1 MKAILLSLEDVPII
15 LVIFQCFLFSIL
27 LLIVNSGKRAS
38 NLFLSLFLIG
48 FSLDALNTLIYWSP
62 TIKVQF
68 LSGAINIFLF
78 LRFSNYLIAPMLYL
92 YVKSIIYS
100 DYAFTKRDALHLIPL
115 ALFPLYLVVLY
126 SSYSD
131 EQLLRSTKDYA
142 ILFNNPIFQ
151 VHLWAKDILYVSYS
165 VFSYVL
171 LYKYKERLKENYSN
185 IDSVDHTW
193 LKILIGGFLGIWTW
207 DFMGYVLNL
216 LDAPHWLGDKL
227 GIAGN
232 FFLFIF
238 VNTLVVYN
246 LAKSGIVRKLASS
259 MVPSSSLV
267 LAPEN
272 KEQDASDQVTIE
284 KLSKA
289 MLEQKLFL
297 DPELT
302 IEQLAEHTNLSTRK
316 ISNTINRNFNQNF
329 YDYINYY
336 RIEQAKEILTKA
348 GQHASMLEVMA
359 EAGFNSKSTFYRAF
373 KKQLNLTPT
382 QFCQSIIKKQQ
393 S

>member
-1 MKAILLSLEDVPII
+1 MKVILLCIEDIPII
-15 LVIFQCFLFSIL
+15 LVIFQCFLFSVL
-27 LLIVNSGKRAS
+27 LLIVNNGKRAS
-38 NLFLSLFLIG
+38 NVFLSLFLIG
-48 FSLDALNTLIYWSP
+48 FSVEGLHTLIYWSP

-68 LSGAINIFLF
+68 LSGAINIFFF
-78 LRFSNYLIAPMLYL
+78 LRFSAYLIAPMLYL

-100 DYAFTKRDALHLIPL
+100 DYTFTKKDALHLIPL
-115 ALFPLYLVVLY
+115 ALFPFYLVLLY
-126 SSYSD
+126 SSYTY
-131 EQLLRSTKDYA
+131 EQLLLSAKDYA

-151 VHLWAKDILYVSYS
+151 IHLWAKDILYVSYG

-193 LKILIGGFLGIWTW
+193 LKILVGGFLGMWMW
-207 DFMGYVLNL
+207 DFIGYALNL
-216 LDAPHWLGDKL
+216 LHAPNWLGDKL
-227 GIAGN
+227 GITGN

-246 LAKSGIVRKLASS
+246 LAKSGIVKKVASS
-259 MVPSSSLV
+259 SIVPSS
-267 LAPEN
+267 EN
-272 KEQDASDQVTIE
+272 KEHDASDQMTIE
-284 KLSKA
+284 TLNKA

-302 IEQLAEHTNLSTRK
+302 IEQLAEYTSLSIRK
-316 ISNTINRNFNQNF
+316 ISNTINRNCNQNF

-336 RIEQAKEILTKA
+336 RVEQAKEILIKA
-348 GQHASMLEVMA
+348 DPNASMLEVMA
-359 EAGFNSKSTFYRAF
+359 DAGFNSKSTFYRAF

-382 QFCQSIIKKQQ
+382 QFCKSIIKKQQ